1 VRNTARSLAPEAVTA
16 ADVKEI
22 VRSVLLQ
29 CAVPFTEVTVTSTP
43 SAWTVIVNDQSGLI
57 FRLPVHAGPRR
68 IVHQAVLEAIEA
80 EW

>member
-1 VRNTARSLAPEAVTA
+1 VSSTARSLAPALVTA

-22 VRSVLLQ
+22 VRSVLLT
-29 CAVPFTEVTVTSTP
+29 CAVPFTDVTVTSSS
-43 SAWTVIVNDQSGLI
+43 SAWTVIVNDSSGLI

-68 IVHQAVLEAIEA
+68 MVHEAVLEAIEA

>member
-1 VRNTARSLAPEAVTA
+1 MSSTARSLAPALVTA

-22 VRSVLLQ
+22 VRSVLLR
-29 CAVPFTEVTVTSTP
+29 CAVPFTDVTVTSSS
-43 SAWTVIVNDQSGLI
+43 SAWTVIVNDSNGLI

-68 IVHQAVLEAIEA
+68 MVHEAVLEAIEA

>member
-1 VRNTARSLAPEAVTA
+1 MSSTARSLAPALVTA

-22 VRSVLLQ
+22 VRSVLLR
-29 CAVPFTEVTVTSTP
+29 CAVPFTDVTVTSSS
-43 SAWTVIVNDQSGLI
+43 SAWTVIVTDANGLI